1 MSKKFFT
8 LIHGDQVRLAPNQKV
23 IPAAVLSK
31 LQDASEV
38 LDHVHEDVKRY
49 RLQVAGESEEIKE
62 NAYKEGYEKGYEDW
76 AEELV
81 HFQKQHDEYQK
92 ELKKMI
98 LPIALKAAKK
108 IVGREIELSKDAIV
122 DIVITNLKSVRQHK
136 KILIYVNKNDIEALE
151 KNKPRIKEL
160 FENLENLS
168 IRPRDDIERG
178 GCMIETEV
186 GIINAQLE
194 HRWQVLEKAFE
205 KLIQNTP
212 ETLKDN

>member
-8 LIHGDQVRLAPNQKV
+8 LIHGDQIRLAPNQKI
-23 IPAAVLSK
+23 IPAAVLST

-38 LDHVHEDVKRY
+38 LDHVQEDAKRY
-49 RLQVAGESEEIKE
+49 RLQVASEAEAIKE
-62 NAYKEGYEKGYEDW
+62 NAYKEGYEKGYQDW

-81 HFQKQHDEYQK
+81 HFQKQQDEYQQ

-108 IVGREIELSKDAIV
+108 IVGREIELSEDAIV
-122 DIVITNLKSVRQHK
+122 DIVISNLKSVRQHK
-136 KILIYVNKNDIEALE
+136 KILIYVNKSDLDALE

-205 KLIQNTP
+205 KLIQTTP